1 MQHFKEGLIIGAFIF
16 LFYQSLDK
24 ITKYNRILSKT
35 PEWIIALISALSA
48 LAIVKLFLLNGIAL
62 Q

>member
-1 MQHFKEGLIIGAFIF
+1 MQHFKEGLIIGAFIV
-16 LFYQSLDK
+16 LFNLLLDK
-24 ITKYNRILSKT
+24 LTKYNRILSKT
-35 PEWIIALISALSA
+35 PQWIIGLISALSA